1 MLMNQDPGVG
11 GRQHGPPGAATR
23 VGAPTRRRLGGP
35 LPAGSRAVEIGCGA
49 GYGTRLILE
58 NSGAGQVD
66 AVDLDPTM
74 IGKAERRLR
83 RDSVRV
89 RLAVGDATDPQA
101 SLVRA
106 RRRTTP
112 RACATRRE

>member
-1 MLMNQDPGVG
+1 
-11 GRQHGPPGAATR
+11 
-23 VGAPTRRRLGGP
+23 
-35 LPAGSRAVEIGCGA
+35 VEIGCGA

-58 NSGAGQVD
+58 KFGAGQVD
-66 AVDLDPTM
+66 AVDLDPKM

-89 RLAVGDATDPQA
+89 RLAVGDATDLQGV
-101 SLVRA
+101 VRA